1 MKTSN
6 LFSIVGILLVTTFAW
21 FILGSAIQTRTDEFG
36 SNMRK
41 EVQQVWGPNLHQQH
55 PVAFYLSP
63 NVPEGK
69 ALIQSEKSR
78 VRAFIHYEP
87 KKRGLMSHRTYDVNF
102 EGNYTFRN
110 PTRIQQTLFLQ
121 FPLPDTQGLKGVKIT
136 LDGKDTDVR
145 RAADGSLELALEV
158 GASTGVELKV
168 VYQTNGTN
176 SWLYE
181 FPQPERIQD
190 FELFLKTNFS
200 EYSFPTG
207 CGSPTQRDEKNC
219 EFTWAYQPDV
229 LSAPNIGMDM
239 PKLLNPA
246 PVASRISFFAP
257 VSLLFF
263 VTVLLLLA
271 SLKGLAL
278 HPMHV
283 CFVAAGFFAF
293 HLLFAYLTDV
303 IPMFIA
309 FGVAAIVSVIL
320 VCSYLRAVGG
330 NALLRIALPAQ
341 IGYMV
346 LFSVSFFFDGLTGL
360 TIAIGSVIT
369 LALLMKV
376 TAKTPWKDVFTT
388 KAQRR
393 PPVIPSLQSNV

>member
-6 LFSIVGILLVTTFAW
+6 LFAIAGILLVTTFAW
-21 FILGSAIQTRTDEFG
+21 FVLGSAIQKRSVDSG
-36 SNMRK
+36 STINK
-41 EVQQVWGPNLHQQH
+41 EVQQVWGPNLCQQH

-63 NVPEGK
+63 NVRAGK

-78 VRAFIHYEP
+78 IRANINYKP

-102 EGNYTFRN
+102 MGAYSFRN
-110 PTRIQQTLFLQ
+110 PTRIQQTMFLQ
-121 FPLPDTQGLKGVKIT
+121 FPLPNTQGLKGVKIT
-136 LDGKDTDVR
+136 LDGKETDVR

-158 GASTGVELKV
+158 AASTAVELQV
-168 VYQTNGTN
+168 VYQTNGSN
-176 SWLYE
+176 SWLYA
-181 FPQPERIQD
+181 FPHPERIQD
-190 FELFLKTNFS
+190 FELFLKTNFA
-200 EYSFPTG
+200 EYSFPNG
-207 CGSPTQRDEKNC
+207 CGSATQRDEKNC

-271 SLKGLAL
+271 SLKGLQL

-309 FGVAAIVSVIL
+309 FGIAALVSVML
-320 VCSYLRAVGG
+320 VCSYLRTVGG

-376 TAKTPWKDVFTT
+376 TATTSWKDVFTT
-388 KAQRR
+388 KAPVR
-393 PPVIPSLQSNV
+393 PPMIPPLQSNS